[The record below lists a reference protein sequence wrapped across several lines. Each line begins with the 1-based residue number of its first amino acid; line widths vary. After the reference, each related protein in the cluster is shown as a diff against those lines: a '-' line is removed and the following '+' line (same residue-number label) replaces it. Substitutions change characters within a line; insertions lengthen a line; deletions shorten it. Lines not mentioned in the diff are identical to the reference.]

1 MRFITI
7 AATLLTLAPLSITAH
22 AAENCPTNLIPMY
35 EGVVKNAAMLKAD
48 EEWRRSVADQGFTQQ
63 QGAQRA
69 VDNGWT
75 YFLDKGDPVTAMKR
89 FNQGWLLDTDNGGAY
104 HGMAVM
110 SMVLN
115 EMPDYASCPF
125 SADKVD
131 ALFLKGV
138 TSKDISP
145 GAHADY
151 GRFLVLQQRP
161 EEAIAHLKTALEMA
175 PNHGQAMLHLAAAYE
190 AVNDYGLAC
199 KWAKQALAAIPQIPR
214 DAADETCAKAD
225 NP

>member
-7 AATLLTLAPLSITAH
+7 AATLLILAPLSIAAH

-48 EEWRRSVADQGFTQQ
+48 EELRRSVADQGFTQQ

-110 SMVLN
+110 TEVLRN
-115 EMPDYASCPF
+115 SGQFANCPYSPALSEQVF
-125 SADKVD
+125 KMALTKPSAEPTAKV
-131 ALFLKGV
+131 
-138 TSKDISP
+138 
-145 GAHADY
+145 DY
-151 GRFLVLQQRP
+151 GRFLWTQDRLDESIKILREV
-161 EEAIAHLKTALEMA
+161 TATT
-175 PNHGQAMLHLAAAYE
+175 PQAMNARSNLAFVYYRTGDF
-190 AVNDYGLAC
+190 VQAC
-199 KWAKQALAAIPQIPR
+199 DWAKQAR
-214 DAADETCAKAD
+214 TVGDALEPGFLEDMCARAK
-225 NP
+225 